1 MLNSVKNC
9 NKAIYAIYLKP
20 YNELGQMFLTPNG
33 ELCIL
38 AQVAPS
44 SIALINLEYGNRI
57 EEMYKVKNVLSITV
71 KELNCYDEDFPDYK
85 PVDAKI
91 TVTI

>member
-1 MLNSVKNC
+1 MNTIEILNQEVKTY
-9 NKAIYAIYLKP
+9 KI
-20 YNELGQMFLTPNG
+20 GQMFLTPNG

-44 SIALINLEYGNRI
+44 SIVLINLEYGNRI
-57 EEMYKVKNVLSITV
+57 EESYKVKNVISITA
-71 KELNCYDEDFPDYK
+71 KELNCHDEDFSDYK
-85 PVDAKI
+85 AVDAKI

>member
-1 MLNSVKNC
+1 MNTIEILNQEVKTY
-9 NKAIYAIYLKP
+9 KI
-20 YNELGQMFLTPNG
+20 GQMFLTPNKR
-33 ELCIL
+33 LCLL

-44 SIALINLEYGNRI
+44 NVQLIDLEDGNRMK
-57 EEMYKVKNVLSITV
+57 EMYKVENVNLITA
-71 KELNCYDEDFPDYK
+71 KELTRCDEDFPNYK